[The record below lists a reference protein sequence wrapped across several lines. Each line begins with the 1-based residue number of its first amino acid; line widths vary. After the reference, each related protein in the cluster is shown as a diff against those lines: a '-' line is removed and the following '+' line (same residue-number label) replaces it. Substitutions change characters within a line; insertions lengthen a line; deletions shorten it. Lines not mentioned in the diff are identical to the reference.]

1 MEISNMRINDN
12 KVRPVL
18 TVFAVVLMLAL
29 SACGAGNANATPTL
43 SVDAIFTAAFQTL
56 SAQQATQLALTP
68 PTDTPLPTALPS
80 LTPLPTQP
88 GGLLFVTSTNSSGV
102 VGTGCKAAY
111 VNDVT
116 IPDGTVIEPGKSFVK
131 TWTLLNNGTCDWS
144 TAFKFAF
151 ISGDAMNGTSVTIP
165 SAVPAGQQAK
175 ISVTLTAPTA
185 TGNYK
190 GYWRMETDQGQY
202 FGDSPW
208 VAITVSG
215 AGTTTSTSATATN
228 TSAAATNTT
237 AAATNTPST
246 PTPTPVTPT
255 KTNTPDP
262 TP

>member
-1 MEISNMRINDN
+1 MHKTDD

-18 TVFAVVLMLAL
+18 IVFAVVLMLAL

-102 VGTGCKAAY
+102 VGTSCNKAAY

-151 ISGDAMNGTSVTIP
+151 ISVDAMNGTSVTIP

-215 AGTTTSTSATATN
+215 TGTTTTTPSGATN
-228 TSAAATNTT
+228 TPASATNTT
-237 AAATNTPST
+237 ATATNTPST
-246 PTPTPVTPT
+246 PPTPIPVTPT
-255 KTNTPDP
+255 KTPLPTATP
-262 TP
+262 T